1 MDVSATSVAPALGTP
16 PSSYSSGTL
25 MFSELATVYQTN
37 PRGIQYNQIRSF
49 YALGS
54 GNRPDS
60 LNCICLGSV
69 GVSMLVFECL
79 CCQLLPPRP
88 RTHAG
93 ASSPHYVVRLER
105 PTYGPQCIS

>member
-1 MDVSATSVAPALGTP
+1 
-16 PSSYSSGTL
+16 
-25 MFSELATVYQTN
+25 
-37 PRGIQYNQIRSF
+37 
-49 YALGS
+49 
-54 GNRPDS
+54 
-60 LNCICLGSV
+60 
-69 GVSMLVFECL
+69 MLVFECL